1 MPPAPVSPDRL
12 RALGA
17 ALVPLRE
24 CARTGAEEVLGLDPE
39 IGDRSAQSAL
49 EACLD
54 QVADVLRAIDDAAS
68 ELADRLRL
76 AASATS
82 RTDDEVRASLD
93 RAGQLPR

>member
-12 RALGA
+12 LALGA
-17 ALVPLRE
+17 ALTPLRE
-24 CARTGAEEVLGLDPE
+24 CARTGAEEVLALYPE
-39 IGDRSAQSAL
+39 IGDHEAQSAL

-54 QVADVLRAIDDAAS
+54 QVADVLRGIDYATS

-82 RTDDEVRASLD
+82 HAEAEVGASFD
-93 RAGQLPR
+93 RAGRLSR

>member
-12 RALGA
+12 LALGA
-17 ALVPLRE
+17 ALAPLRE
-24 CARTGAEEVLGLDPE
+24 SARTGAEEVLAMYPE
-39 IGDRSAQSAL
+39 IGDRAAQSAL

-54 QVADVLRAIDDAAS
+54 QVADVLRAIDAATS

-82 RTDDEVRASLD
+82 RTEAEVRASLD
-93 RAGQLPR
+93 QVGRLPR